1 MVLRYAKTDDFDA
14 FKKLDEVVFN
24 DWLYGR
30 DDLYIPKTKKERSS
44 SNVLFSPEDMENIY
58 AEVEVTRLKFS
69 EYVNNKLAYVVE
81 EEDGTIISAF
91 ILLYSLKG
99 YYRISYWLINQDD
112 RFLTV
117 RKETIKQLA
126 NLAPKRCKGFSICSF
141 SHSHELRELGFIE
154 KVKSFFYIDLVN
166 MRRAC

>member
-1 MVLRYAKTDDFDA
+1 MVLRYATINDFEA
-14 FKKLDEVVFN
+14 FKRLDEVVFN

-44 SNVLFSPEDMENIY
+44 SNILFSPEDMENIC
-58 AEVEVTRLKFS
+58 AEMEITRLKFE
-69 EYVNNKLAYVVE
+69 EYVNEKMAYVV

-91 ILLYSLKG
+91 ILLYSFQG
-99 YYRISYWLINQDD
+99 YYRISYWLINEDD

-141 SHSHELRELGFIE
+141 SHSFELRELGFVE
-154 KVKSFFYIDLVN
+154 KVRSFFYIDLKN
-166 MRRAC
+166 MRRAS